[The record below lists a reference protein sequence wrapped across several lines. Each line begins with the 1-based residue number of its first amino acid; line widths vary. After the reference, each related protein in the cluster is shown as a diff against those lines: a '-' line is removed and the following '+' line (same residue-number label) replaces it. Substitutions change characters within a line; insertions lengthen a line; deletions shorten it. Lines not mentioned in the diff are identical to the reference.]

1 MKIRDRVRQNL
12 RKFREEKGLTQAEMA
27 EKLSITPTNY
37 AKWERGEVGISLER
51 LPKIARV
58 LEVNE
63 EELLRNEF
71 EGILVFNT
79 SNDSSNNSSNFNV
92 AVGDKALEAQ
102 TLSFSTILELK
113 DMIINSQERE
123 IDALKAQIE
132 VQQRL
137 IAALEKS
144 KSD

>member
-12 RKFREEKGLTQAEMA
+12 RNLREEKGLTQAEMA
-27 EKLSITPTNY
+27 EKLSVTATNY
-37 AKWERGEVGISLER
+37 AKWERGEIGISLER
-51 LPKIARV
+51 LPQIARA

-92 AVGDKALEAQ
+92 AVGDKALEVQSLA
-102 TLSFSTILELK
+102 LSTILELK

-123 IDALKAQIE
+123 IESLKAQIE

-137 IAALEKS
+137 IAALEK
-144 KSD
+144 KAG